1 LGLFRINGTAFFV
14 PIHSRCA
21 ANQTDF
27 SAPLRQ
33 PENIAAVETFAKSKI
48 KQEAR
53 NAPLFPHRREF
64 WLNVNN
70 SLFLREFMNIKPDFR
85 LRGDDDISYF

>member
-1 LGLFRINGTAFFV
+1 MVFRLPIGLRAIG
-14 PIHSRCA
+14 S
-21 ANQTDF
+21 
-27 SAPLRQ
+27 LKMKMG
-33 PENIAAVETFAKSKI
+33 AAVCGWMENFAKSKI

-53 NAPLFPHRREF
+53 NAQLFPHRREL

>member
-1 LGLFRINGTAFFV
+1 MGLFRINGTAFFV

-33 PENIAAVETFAKSKI
+33 PENIAAVETFAKSKP
-48 KQEAR
+48 QR
-53 NAPLFPHRREF
+53 
-64 WLNVNN
+64 
-70 SLFLREFMNIKPDFR
+70 
-85 LRGDDDISYF
+85 

>member
-33 PENIAAVETFAKSKI
+33 PENIAAVENFAKSKI
-48 KQEAR
+48 KQETR
-53 NAPLFPHRREF
+53 NAPLFP
-64 WLNVNN
+64 
-70 SLFLREFMNIKPDFR
+70 PA
-85 LRGDDDISYF
+85 RG

>member
-1 LGLFRINGTAFFV
+1 MVFRLPIGLGVIGSLKMKMG
-14 PIHSRCA
+14 
-21 ANQTDF
+21 
-27 SAPLRQ
+27 
-33 PENIAAVETFAKSKI
+33 AAVCGWMENFAKSKI

-53 NAPLFPHRREF
+53 NAQLFPHRREL

>member
-1 LGLFRINGTAFFV
+1 MVFRLPIGLGVIGSLTMKMG
-14 PIHSRCA
+14 
-21 ANQTDF
+21 
-27 SAPLRQ
+27 
-33 PENIAAVETFAKSKI
+33 AAVCGWMENFAKSKI

-53 NAPLFPHRREF
+53 NAQLFPHRREL